1 MKHSMKAGLLDNR
14 TDVVVLG
21 GGLNTIPLYE
31 GYEPGYKALI
41 PYEGRAS
48 IHYVLDALSAVDAI
62 GRICIEGPRAL
73 LKPELATRRPDSRLS
88 LVEGGA
94 TFLESLLIGL
104 EHFRDSRAVLFVTA
118 DLPLLTPEAVQDFLA
133 GCADATTDYEQNLY
147 VAAVPEESYMG
158 DYTRATKPFNRYRD
172 ISACHGNLFLAN
184 PDLLENQDL
193 RRRVERLY
201 GGRKN
206 GLSRLAVGLPLALT
220 FLIGVDLFH
229 FLTLRQMADYA
240 SRHLGIGIIP
250 VLVNHPEI
258 TMDVDEPDDYQF
270 VMGQIEKRTERLVA
284 CG

>member
-1 MKHSMKAGLLDNR
+1 MKSGLLD
-14 TDVVVLG
+14 TPADVVVLA

-48 IHYVLDALSAVDAI
+48 IHYVLDALSAVDTI
-62 GRICIEGPRAL
+62 GRICIEGPRTL
-73 LKPELATRRPDSRLS
+73 LEPELAACRAASQIS

-94 TFLESLLIGL
+94 SFLESLLIGL
-104 EHFRDSRAVLFVTA
+104 EHFRSSRTVLFVTA
-118 DLPLLTPEAVQDFLA
+118 DLPLLTPQAVRDFLA
-133 GCADATTDYEQNLY
+133 GCATTPSEYERSLY
-147 VAAVPEESYMG
+147 VAAVPKRSYTG
-158 DYTRATKPFNRYRD
+158 DYTHATKPFNRYRD
-172 ISACHGNLFLAN
+172 ISVCHGNLFLAN

-201 GGRKN
+201 SGRKN

-229 FLTLRQMADYA
+229 FLTLKQMADYA

-250 VLVNHPEI
+250 VIVDHPEI

-270 VMGQIEKRTERLVA
+270 VLGQIVKRTERLAA
-284 CG
+284 CS